1 MEPVGVEP
9 TIVHVAAFPI
19 AYSPI
24 CNWWEG
30 WESNPLTQRERIYSP
45 PRLSDFAAY
54 PYDLLIRR
62 VYSKSYHWERALT
75 QVIILQLP
83 RISPEG
89 VTLYIYTLFGCPSGA
104 RTQDTAVN
112 SRMLVPT
119 ELRGNIKGFL
129 FSYLIYYNI
138 FFLKNQERFFA

>member
-1 MEPVGVEP
+1 MVGRVGVEP
-9 TIVHVAAFPI
+9 THPI
-19 AYSPI
+19 GNGFTVRRASPTAPPTHMMR
-24 CNWWEG
+24 
-30 WESNPLTQRERIYSP
+30 PLIFTRNGSLK
-45 PRLSDFAAY
+45 PR
-54 PYDLLIRR
+54 LIRR
-62 VYSKSYHWERALT
+62 VHSKSCHSGRALT

-83 RISPEG
+83 STTPEG
-89 VTLYIYTLFGCPSGA
+89 VTLYICTLFGCPSGA

-138 FFLKNQERFFA
+138 FFLKNQERFFT

>member
-1 MEPVGVEP
+1 M
-9 TIVHVAAFPI
+9 
-19 AYSPI
+19 
-24 CNWWEG
+24 
-30 WESNPLTQRERIYSP
+30 
-45 PRLSDFAAY
+45 
-54 PYDLLIRR
+54 LIRR

-104 RTQDTAVN
+104 RTQDTTVN

-119 ELRGNIKGFL
+119 ELKGNIKSFL
-129 FSYLIYYNI
+129 FSYIYIITY
-138 FFLKNQERFFA
+138 FFIKIKKDFQGSYLFGSDVYTISPLSQIMAGEAGVAPTSFAASDFGSFNSC